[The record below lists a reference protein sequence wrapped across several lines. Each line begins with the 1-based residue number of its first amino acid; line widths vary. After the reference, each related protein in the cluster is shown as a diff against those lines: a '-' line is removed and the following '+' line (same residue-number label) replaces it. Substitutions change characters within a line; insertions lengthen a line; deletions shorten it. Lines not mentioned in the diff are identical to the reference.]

1 MFQSKF
7 NLYNVEWLDV
17 VFSERNKSYGA
28 YELRKHYNRN
38 LVKAL
43 LITAT
48 LFSAG
53 LFSAS
58 YLIRSHQ
65 DLATSIKPDTETII
79 ELSEIKAPPVAP
91 DKPISK
97 KPVLPTHS
105 AAQKPIPSISQN
117 MKPVA
122 DELAKIDPKPISAQS
137 SIAGATDI
145 PGDLPSL
152 TTAANGN
159 GNSTQAKTEDNG
171 DEVVPFTA
179 IEKLPAFPGGMEAWA
194 KFLSKNLHYPEQASS
209 AGVSGRVYISFIVE
223 KDGRITDIQVARAA
237 GYGFDE
243 EAKRVLKM
251 APQWKPGIQNG
262 KPVRV
267 RYTMPINFTIQ
278 E

>member
-17 VFSERNKSYGA
+17 VFSERNKNYGA
-28 YELRKHYNRN
+28 YELRKHYNSN
-38 LVKAL
+38 LLKAL

-58 YLIRSHQ
+58 YLLRHHQ
-65 DLATSIKPDTETII
+65 NQTIVKPDTETVI
-79 ELSEIKAPPVAP
+79 ELRDIKTP
-91 DKPISK
+91 
-97 KPVLPTHS
+97 PVLPEKQAVKKTALPAS
-105 AAQKPIPSISQN
+105 GAAQKIVPTAPQQ

-122 DELAKIDPKPISAQS
+122 DELAPIDPKPISAQNS
-137 SIAGATDI
+137 TAGTTDI
-145 PGDLPSL
+145 PGDLPGL
-152 TTAANGN
+152 NTAANGN
-159 GNSTQAKTEDNG
+159 GTGTQASTEDPG
-171 DEVVPFTA
+171 DALVPFTA
-179 IEKLPAFPGGMEAWA
+179 IEKLPTFPGGMEAWA
-194 KFLSKNLHYPEQASS
+194 KFLSKNLRYPERASS
-209 AGVSGRVYISFIVE
+209 AGVSGRVYMSFIVE
-223 KDGRITDIQVARAA
+223 KDGKITDIQVSRAA

-243 EAKRVLKM
+243 EAKRVLKL